1 MNEAICEAVRMLG
14 PGYDKP
20 TDDQKE
26 SVSSV
31 LGESLSTSSG
41 KSLPPHLVDLLSP

>member
-1 MNEAICEAVRMLG
+1 MKAVWTLR

-20 TDDQKE
+20 TDERKE

-41 KSLPPHLVDLLSP
+41 KSFASMSYRLS